1 MNILKNYITIIL
13 LGLMLSF
20 SKESKGQCSN
30 PAWTP
35 CYPTPGCTWVIGDIC
50 SFSGKDWQLGSTAQ
64 GWRIP
69 GSLTGSFY
77 WVEISDP
84 CAGLLKP
91 SVEATLVRA
100 NYCTTSFGI
109 GKISSNGGAT
119 ITRRGFVYGESSPPT
134 VENDLVLLDA
144 STAVGDEFEG
154 LMENLTPETD
164 YYVRTYAE
172 NSEGITYGT
181 QASFTTRATSDCVTG
196 CDLACDMTT
205 PGLYNPTNS
214 ELDNTYGVITV
225 DDTLCITEDRSYGG
239 GAVNG
244 MIKICNGAVLTISGS
259 MLVNT
264 SEVAGN
270 LGQIVYEGCNE
281 KIDGSG
287 SYSGSQIF
295 PNTSLPDP
303 KQMISYCGTC
313 NDNDTAQFV
322 DLDNNNSIY
331 MWGATCRPTS
341 TLILPL
347 PVELISFSANIHEE
361 GVLLEWSTGAEI
373 NNSHFEIEL
382 SYDGVNWFKI
392 GLVEG
397 SGNSTQN
404 IDYKFLDNSA
414 SEGLQ
419 YYRLKQVDF
428 DNSFQYSTVKHVSF
442 DKESD
447 KPTSFIAFQN
457 QNNQV
462 EVQAKFNGMGEAYLI
477 DTKGRIVETQ
487 TFVSTNKNGTK
498 LTFQNTSLANGVYF
512 VKIKSGNA
520 LLGQKVQI
528 LK

>member
-1 MNILKNYITIIL
+1 
-13 LGLMLSF
+13 
-20 SKESKGQCSN
+20 
-30 PAWTP
+30 
-35 CYPTPGCTWVIGDIC
+35 
-50 SFSGKDWQLGSTAQ
+50 
-64 GWRIP
+64 
-69 GSLTGSFY
+69 
-77 WVEISDP
+77 
-84 CAGLLKP
+84 
-91 SVEATLVRA
+91 
-100 NYCTTSFGI
+100 
-109 GKISSNGGAT
+109 
-119 ITRRGFVYGESSPPT
+119 
-134 VENDLVLLDA
+134 
-144 STAVGDEFEG
+144 
-154 LMENLTPETD
+154 MENLTPETD

-172 NSEGITYGT
+172 NSEGRTYGT
-181 QASFTTRATSDCVTG
+181 QASFTTRATSECVTG
-196 CDLACDMTT
+196 CELACDMTT

-214 ELDNTYGVITV
+214 ELETTYSTIGVE
-225 DDTLCITEDRSYGG
+225 DTICITENRSYAGNN
-239 GAVNG
+239 VNG
-244 MIKICNGAVLTISGS
+244 MLKVCNGAILTISGA
-259 MLVNT
+259 MVVYT
-264 SEVAGN
+264 SENGPGFN
-270 LGQIVYEGCNE
+270 GQVVYEGCNE
-281 KIDGSG
+281 KIEGAG
-287 SYSGSQIF
+287 SYSGSKYAGTLGN
-295 PNTSLPDP
+295 PEDHDP
-303 KQMISYCGTC
+303 KQMISYCGLC
-313 NDNDTAQFV
+313 DEGERSQFIELNGG
-322 DLDNNNSIY
+322 DLSTFL
-331 MWGATCRPTS
+331 WSATCRPTT
-341 TLILPL
+341 TLLVPL

-382 SYDGVNWFKI
+382 SFDGVNWFKI

-419 YYRLKQVDF
+419 YYRLRQVDF

-442 DKESD
+442 DKEND

-477 DTKGRIVETQ
+477 DTRGRIVETQ